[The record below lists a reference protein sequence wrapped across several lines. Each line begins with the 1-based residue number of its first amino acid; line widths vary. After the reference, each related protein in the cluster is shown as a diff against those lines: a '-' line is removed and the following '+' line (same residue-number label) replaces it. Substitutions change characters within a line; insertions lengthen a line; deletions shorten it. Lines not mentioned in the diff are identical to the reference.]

1 MAESIMQ
8 APSIQSTF
16 ERTSSCARERRHP
29 STFATSWR
37 TVGNRSWQPAQRALP
52 SIKLGP
58 TAATQR
64 WLAPASGSGRLAEGA
79 LPEAAVGRLDK
90 RVLGAWPAGAGG
102 RRAGNVDQVVAQ
114 PRPGHQGPDRGG
126 ELRGRVRDQDVVP
139 GRNREA
145 F

>member
-16 ERTSSCARERRHP
+16 ERTSSCARERRNP

-64 WLAPASGSGRLAEGA
+64 RMAPASGSCGLQEGA
-79 LPEAAVGRLDK
+79 LLEAAVDRLDK
-90 RVLGAWPAGAGG
+90 RVLGACPAVASG
-102 RRAGNVDQVVAQ
+102 RRAGIVDQVLAE
-114 PRPGHQGPDRGG
+114 PSPGYQRHDRGG
-126 ELRGRVRDQDVVP
+126 ELCGRVRDQDVSP
-139 GRNREA
+139 R
-145 F
+145 